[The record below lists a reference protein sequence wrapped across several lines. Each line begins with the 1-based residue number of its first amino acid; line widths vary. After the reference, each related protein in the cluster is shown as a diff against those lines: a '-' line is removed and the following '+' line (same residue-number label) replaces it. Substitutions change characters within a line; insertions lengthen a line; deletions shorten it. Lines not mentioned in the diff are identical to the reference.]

1 MPDRWNYLVAETQF
15 ATELVVAGLRKL
27 STVPVQGDWPWPVS
41 HDQTYP
47 LHLGMHSYT
56 SGLERLCKLTIAC
69 HGFVATGTFPALKP
83 FGHKIGGLLD
93 AVQHLDLST
102 LSKASEIHPPPVE
115 RPNDELDPTLT
126 EALERFASGA
136 GRYEHLDVL
145 WNDQTDVTTLDTW
158 TTLCG
163 QVTTSERVR
172 DLLSIREA
180 VICAMRTISTDR
192 DLEASAFAIL
202 EPIDARMYAPSIGV
216 ALHLYRKASWVASTL
231 DVLTYY
237 TSQELPLLGEA
248 VRDLRLADE
257 AFFQYLIAQIEDEQ
271 VTLEELERHFKRFPD
286 DDEDEEDD

>member
-15 ATELVVAGLRKL
+15 GTELVVAGLRKL
-27 STVPVQGDWPWPVS
+27 CTVPVQGDWPWPVS

-69 HGFVATGTFPALKP
+69 HGFVTTGIFPELRP
-83 FGHKIGGLLD
+83 FGHRISNLLE
-93 AVQHLDLST
+93 AVEHLDLT
-102 LSKASEIHPPPVE
+102 TFSKASEIHPPTVA
-115 RPNDELDPTLT
+115 RPDDELDPTLT
-126 EALERFASGA
+126 TALERFASGA

-145 WNDQTDVTTLDTW
+145 WNDQTAVTTLDTW
-158 TTLCG
+158 TELCG

-180 VICAMRTISTDR
+180 VISAIRTISTDR

-202 EPIDARMYAPSIGV
+202 EPIDAQMYAPSIGV
-216 ALHLYRKASWVASTL
+216 ALHLFRKASWVASIL
-231 DVLTYY
+231 DLLTYY
-237 TSQELPLLGEA
+237 TSQYLPLLGEA
-248 VRDLRLADE
+248 VRDLRLSDE

-271 VTLEELERHFKRFPD
+271 ATLEELEQHFKRFPN
-286 DDEDEEDD
+286 DDEDEDD